1 MQLGAIR
8 EMAGESPAM
17 IWSYSQNPMWVLRFR
32 SVAFLL
38 RGAAFAGCVLTAAC
52 GGPTVGDIEGEVLT
66 LQVSGV
72 YLGPKAVASGDERG
86 DFTMSRAL
94 ISVESMTLTP
104 CSAGSGSLTFEPRV
118 YDLLLVPPLG
128 ETVTTAVSE
137 YCELRVDLTPSAE
150 VTEHSGSKTSESLVL
165 EAQDETGA
173 NVTYAGGD
181 SPSLTFTADDN
192 TSFGDKPLLLAF
204 DLSAWLAY
212 LAGEATSPL
221 PGLFDSSLT
230 DVAALYVDSNGNDAL
245 DDDEQTPVAHAT
257 ASR

>member
-1 MQLGAIR
+1 MR
-8 EMAGESPAM
+8 
-17 IWSYSQNPMWVLRFR
+17 VLRAW
-32 SVAFLL
+32 SVGFLVRAVGL
-38 RGAAFAGCVLTAAC
+38 AGCVLMAAC
-52 GGPTVGDIEGEVLT
+52 GGPSVADIESEVLT

-72 YLGPKAVASGDERG
+72 YLGGRAVASGDERG

-94 ISVESMTLTP
+94 ISVDSLTFTP
-104 CSAGSGSLTFEPRV
+104 CAAGSGPITLEPRV
-118 YDLLLVPPLG
+118 YDLRATPPFG

-137 YCELRVDLTPSAE
+137 FCTLRVDLTPSSE
-150 VTEHSGSKTSESLVL
+150 VKEHDTSSDESLLL

-173 NVTYAGGD
+173 KVTYGGED
-181 SPSLTFTADDN
+181 SPSLTFSADDDS
-192 TSFGDKPLLLAF
+192 SFGDKPLLLGF
-204 DLSAWLAY
+204 DLSVWLTY